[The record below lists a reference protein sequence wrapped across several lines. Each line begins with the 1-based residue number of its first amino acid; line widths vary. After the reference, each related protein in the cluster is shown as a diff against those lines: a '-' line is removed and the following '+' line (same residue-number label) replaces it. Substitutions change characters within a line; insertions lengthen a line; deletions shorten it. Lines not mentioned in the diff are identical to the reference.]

1 MDFLVPLVLSYKLML
16 MEPIKKKIE
25 GYKLYMVTF
34 TVLSI
39 LTLISVGL
47 THVRF
52 AQPMVIGLILM
63 IAAVQAIIVLLYN
76 MHLKFHDRIL
86 TIFVGLIFS
95 LIFLLIIVTM
105 LDFVYR

>member
-1 MDFLVPLVLSYKLML
+1 
-16 MEPIKKKIE
+16 MEPTKKKIE
-25 GYKLYMVTF
+25 GYGLYIITF

-39 LTLISVGL
+39 LTLLAVWL
-47 THVRF
+47 THIRLASPV
-52 AQPMVIGLILM
+52 MIGFIML
-63 IAAVQAIIVLLYN
+63 IAACQAVIVLFYN

-95 LIFLLIIVTM
+95 LIILLIIVTM